1 MMGIGIIELILLGVC
16 GLVFISGLIGAA
28 IWIMAGQR
36 RGHGPLVSCPQ
47 CGRNSPPSPHCP
59 NCGAALR

>member
-1 MMGIGIIELILLGVC
+1 MAVGFIVLILLAVC
-16 GLVFISGLIGAA
+16 GMVALGGLLASI
-28 IWIMAGQR
+28 IWVLSARR

-59 NCGAALR
+59 NCGAALS